1 MNRVTTPW
9 KVARARGLLSR
20 PIHITKRVGAP
31 FYLTTNKN
39 VRLWLW
45 FPFHPIALPGKGH
58 FQAVAWLKA
67 PQHWPGSE
75 ASSPL
80 ISRDRGFT
88 CVRVEPISS
97 PQSTT
102 RFNQNDLE
110 LEVCEP

>member
-1 MNRVTTPW
+1 MFSYIV
-9 KVARARGLLSR
+9 
-20 PIHITKRVGAP
+20 ITYSFGKCKGKASFPHSAKR
-31 FYLTTNKN
+31 
-39 VRLWLW
+39 
-45 FPFHPIALPGKGH
+45 H

-110 LEVCEP
+110 LEVSEL